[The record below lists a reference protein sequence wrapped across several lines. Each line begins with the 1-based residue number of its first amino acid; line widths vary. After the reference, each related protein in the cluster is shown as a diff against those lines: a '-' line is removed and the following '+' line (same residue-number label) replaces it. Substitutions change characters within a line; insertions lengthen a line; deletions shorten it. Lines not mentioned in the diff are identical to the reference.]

1 MLIYLQMIESDLE
14 KDKFEQLYLKYRN
27 LMYHSAFTILHNR
40 EDSEDSVHQAFVSI
54 IDNLDKIG
62 DTNSAETRSFCVLCC
77 RNKALDLYRR
87 KNRWGE
93 IELFENIQ
101 ELPMPEPESQ
111 LDAAIAGLPLALGTV
126 ILLHYD
132 NGYSIEEIAEILNI
146 SVSAARKRLTRAK
159 AMLKKILRE
168 EGMMK

>member
-1 MLIYLQMIESDLE
+1 MLIYLQMIESDRE

-54 IDNLDKIG
+54 IENLDKIG

-87 KNRWGE
+87 KNRW
-93 IELFENIQ
+93 
-101 ELPMPEPESQ
+101 
-111 LDAAIAGLPLALGTV
+111 V
-126 ILLHYD
+126 
-132 NGYSIEEIAEILNI
+132 
-146 SVSAARKRLTRAK
+146 R
-159 AMLKKILRE
+159 
-168 EGMMK
+168 